1 VIEAHRKLD
10 ELLGE
15 GRPVALATLVETR
28 GSTPRSAGARMVVA
42 GPGESWLS
50 VGGGPFEARVIELC
64 LEALAD
70 GRPRLERFEFRP
82 EQEGGF
88 GAVCGG
94 EATVFIEA
102 FRPRESLLVVGA
114 GHCGAALARM
124 AAQVGFRVLVAD
136 DREEMLAAERFPEGV
151 RLVAAGSDF
160 AGLPPVD
167 ERTYVAIISRDH
179 AADLVAL
186 RRLIRSGAAY
196 LGMIGSKRKRREVFE
211 LLAGEG
217 VSRSELER
225 VHCPIGLPIG
235 AETPEEIA
243 VSVLAEVIARRR
255 RPGKGDRRE
264 PPPGT

>member
-1 VIEAHRKLD
+1 ML
-10 ELLGE
+10 
-15 GRPVALATLVETR
+15 
-28 GSTPRSAGARMVVA
+28 VA
-42 GPGESWLS
+42 GPGESWFS

-64 LEALAD
+64 LQALED
-70 GRPRLERFEFRP
+70 ERSRLESFEFRP
-82 EQEGGF
+82 EEEGGF

-94 EATVFIEA
+94 EATVFIET
-102 FRPRESLLVVGA
+102 FRPRERLLIVGA

-124 AAQVGFRVLVAD
+124 AVQVGFRVIVAD
-136 DREEMLAAERFPEGV
+136 DREEMLRPERFPEGV
-151 RLVAAGSDF
+151 RLRAAG
-160 AGLPPVD
+160 AGFEALPEVD
-167 ERTYVAIISRDH
+167 AQTYVAIISRDH
-179 AADLVAL
+179 RSDLVAL

-243 VSVLAEVIARRR
+243 VSVLAEVISRRSR
-255 RPGKGDRRE
+255 LSRPHRDSTA
-264 PPPGT
+264 PTD

>member
-1 VIEAHRKLD
+1 MLEAHRKLD

-15 GRPVALATLVETR
+15 GRPVAMATVVETS
-28 GSTPRSAGARMVVA
+28 GSTPRSAGARMLVA
-42 GPGESWLS
+42 GPGETWFS
-50 VGGGPFEARVIELC
+50 VGGGPFEARVIQLC
-64 LEALAD
+64 LQALDD
-70 GRPRLERFEFRP
+70 GRSRLERFEFRP
-82 EQEGGF
+82 EEEGGF

-94 EATVFIEA
+94 GATVFIET
-102 FRPRESLLVVGA
+102 FRPQERLLVVGA

-124 AAQVGFRVLVAD
+124 AVQVGFRVLVAD
-136 DREEMLAAERFPEGV
+136 DREEMLHPERFPDGV
-151 RLVAAGSDF
+151 RLQHAGPDF
-160 AGLPPVD
+160 ASLPAVD

-186 RRLIRSGAAY
+186 RRLIRSRAAY

-211 LLAGEG
+211 MLAGEG

-243 VSVLAEVIARRR
+243 VSVLAEIIARRR
-255 RPGKGDRRE
+255 RPLRGSPDGRA
-264 PPPGT
+264 